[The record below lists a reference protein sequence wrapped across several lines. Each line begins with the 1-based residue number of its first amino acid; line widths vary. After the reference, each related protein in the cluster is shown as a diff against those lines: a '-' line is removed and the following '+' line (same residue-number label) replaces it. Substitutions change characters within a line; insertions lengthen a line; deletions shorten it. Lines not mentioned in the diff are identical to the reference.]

1 MEGLARQWY
10 ARLAR
15 GRVVWQSLLITAL
28 GLGAASLLQA
38 GQPKGSPGPVDLQ
51 LAFTQAKF
59 AKIVAQW
66 GPSGVRLYRL
76 STLGLDYLFPI
87 AYALCLSS
95 AIAWLGVRAVRE
107 PERLLLALFSL
118 PWLAAALDYI
128 ENTLHLVLLSDTS
141 HFPAPLVLAAS
152 VAAAFKW
159 LLIAFALGVV
169 LYLAA
174 ARLRRPA

>member
-1 MEGLARQWY
+1 
-10 ARLAR
+10 
-15 GRVVWQSLLITAL
+15 VWRSLLITAL
-28 GLGAASLLQA
+28 GLSVVSLQQA

-76 STLGLDYLFPI
+76 STLALDYLFPI
-87 AYALCLSS
+87 AYALCFSS
-95 AIAWLGVRAVRE
+95 PSAWLSVRAVRE
-107 PERLLLALFSL
+107 PERPLLVLFSL
-118 PWLAAALDYI
+118 RWLAAALDYLEI
-128 ENTLHLVLLSDTS
+128 TLHLVLLSGTS
-141 HFPAPLVLAAS
+141 HFSAPLVLTAP